1 MNLLLMTI
9 WAVSSLLL
17 LQQLALL
24 ACQASFYVPHINY
37 FINTQCCKKKKKA
50 TPLQKKKKKN
60 PSNLSHTGFHTRGI
74 FGNIYAQHIPRSRIS
89 RSEGYI
95 HFILAGIVDVPIYIY
110 ILGSNVRTCL
120 IAPTMYCQTFLF
132 LPI

>member
-1 MNLLLMTI
+1 MTI

-50 TPLQKKKKKN
+50 TPLQKKKKK
-60 PSNLSHTGFHTRGI
+60 
-74 FGNIYAQHIPRSRIS
+74 IP
-89 RSEGYI
+89 
-95 HFILAGIVDVPIYIY
+95 
-110 ILGSNVRTCL
+110 
-120 IAPTMYCQTFLF
+120 QTFLIQDFTQGEYLGIFMPNTF
-132 LPI
+132 LEVESLDLRVIYISF